1 MSTRKTACLS
11 TLLAGI
17 VLGNLLL
24 ATSTMFHGFA
34 PIPTNPAA
42 LVGAGIATGFLL
54 GWIIDDKSRALTA
67 VVVAVTL
74 GMLLFFV
81 AVLIG
86 NWLAGLERFLDVVM
100 LLALLQSAGLSV
112 LLLMF
117 GALGFLGAFMM
128 AGFWSDR

>member
-1 MSTRKTACLS
+1 MSTRKTAFLS

-17 VLGNLLL
+17 LLGNLLV

-42 LVGAGIATGFLL
+42 LAGAGVVTGFFL

-86 NWLAGLERFLDVVM
+86 NRLAGLERFLDVVM

-117 GALGFLGAFMM
+117 GALGVLGAFLV

>member
-1 MSTRKTACLS
+1 MSTRITALLS

-17 VLGNLLL
+17 VLGNLLV
-24 ATSTMFHGFA
+24 ATSTMYHAFA
-34 PIPTNPAA
+34 PIRTSTAV
-42 LVGAGIATGFLL
+42 LIVAGIATGFLL

-74 GMLLFFV
+74 GMLLFFA

-86 NWLAGLERFLDVVM
+86 NWFAGLKSFLDVVM

-112 LLLMF
+112 LLLLF
-117 GALGFLGAFMM
+117 GALGVLGAFMVV
-128 AGFWSDR
+128 GYWSDR